1 MSKLGWKPPPWKTGD
16 RIYNRELKTTAH
28 YKGQWAV
35 GRAKIIRED
44 YSMVDTGRS
53 GEWVW
58 VLTDDDNEV
67 VWYLDDVEWVGSFYG
82 LKVVN

>member
-1 MSKLGWKPPPWKTGD
+1 M
-16 RIYNRELKTTAH
+16 KTTAH

-35 GRAKIIRED
+35 GRAKVAKED
-44 YSMVDTGRS
+44 YSMADTGRS

-58 VLTDDDNEV
+58 ALTDDNNEV
-67 VWYLDDVEWVGSFYG
+67 VWYLDDVEWVGSFYA